1 MLDIITRLHSRHPTI
16 KFDFKILILKFLD
29 TKIYKNKENNKL
41 LTTICQKPTD
51 QRNSWILHQHNPRLL
66 INSITFSQAP
76 WLKKIYP
83 ELLEV
88 HKHLHGL
95 TESFIKRGYKENF
108 LIDQF
113 NKISEITREAL
124 LTSKTKAANKPRIP
138 LPLKFNRTLTN
149 TLRKSLTLAF
159 IIDTL

>member
-1 MLDIITRLHSRHPTI
+1 M
-16 KFDFKILILKFLD
+16 
-29 TKIYKNKENNKL
+29 
-41 LTTICQKPTD
+41 
-51 QRNSWILHQHNPRLL
+51 L

-76 WLKKIYP
+76 WLKKIYS

-124 LTSKTKAANKPRIP
+124 LTSKPKAANKPRIP

-149 TLRKSLTLAF
+149 TLRKSLTLAL
-159 IIDTL
+159 IINLKNTFQESNKSIQEQEESQWNNRKQRDFKQ